1 MRLDDLLQVM
11 RDEFAQAADLIDG
24 HVMAWLGEPAQAAH
38 QAEAVAAELD
48 RVATTARVISLEGLA
63 LALEQV
69 RDGAGALAL
78 LDEET
83 MGLGLGWL
91 AGWRAPFECCF
102 GAPGAEAPAD
112 ALLAWLGGSPLAP
125 DAALLDALREQ
136 LVLPPALPDDGG
148 PAELPLAAATDDDVS
163 LDVPEDVDRD
173 LCDTFLADSPAQV
186 ARLGDLVRALIA
198 DGLPEQRLQEAQRVA
213 HTFKGSGNIIGIRGV
228 GRLAHRIEDLIEFA
242 GAHGGRLPAPMAHDL
257 EQACATLDQMVYAL
271 RGEEEPPV
279 DARARLQAL
288 LDWVAAIRDD
298 RWQALVEER
307 ASVATAA
314 ATSVGTP
321 ATATAAAT
329 APSSREVPA
338 RPAAPPGATD
348 GEAEAQ
354 LRVGVSRLDR
364 LVRRAGMGLVHGGR
378 LDEQMRQMDDRL
390 QALADSQRNLQQRLA
405 ELQTALER
413 QGVSLR
419 EQAASQ
425 GEAFDPLELDRYNQL
440 HTLSR
445 FVAELADDG
454 GELLRNTR
462 GELAGAGATLREHL
476 QALKDQHHELLGA
489 RLLPLQHVVP
499 RLRRT
504 VSQTAATL
512 GRRVDL
518 VVEGEHVALDS
529 AVLERLTEPLLHL
542 LRNAVDHGIEPPDER
557 LLLGKPEHGT
567 IRLAARRD
575 GHSVQVSVHDD
586 GRGIDL
592 AAVEGKAR
600 GLGLVGDGES
610 PDDETLLRLI
620 LLPGFSTRDE
630 VTEVSGRGVG
640 MDVVAERLRSMKG
653 RIEIAS
659 EPLLGTRFEL
669 RVPATTGSMHALVV
683 QAGGDQ
689 FALPTDSVLR
699 AVAAGSG
706 EVRDGRF
713 ALGDDQWPIA
723 RLADW
728 LGLPDSGAADGAR
741 PVVLVRAARGT
752 VALQVDRV
760 LDARSLVLQ
769 DLGTLL
775 RRVRG
780 AAAGALRPDGRPLFV
795 LDPEAM
801 EPVGSRLDDGVRA
814 ALRRRAT
821 VQRQRV
827 MVVDDALSV
836 RKALLQ
842 LLGDAGYET
851 DAARDGFE
859 ALQRLGGQRC
869 DLVLT
874 DLEMPN
880 LNGLDLVRHLRQQ
893 AAWQALPVVMIT
905 SRTTDKHRDAALA
918 AGVDLYLTKPYTDG
932 ELLGHVRALLAR

>member
-24 HVMAWLGEPAQAAH
+24 HVMAWLGEPARAPHHAD
-38 QAEAVAAELD
+38 AVAAELD

-69 RDGAGALAL
+69 RDGASALAL
-78 LDEET
+78 LDDET

-91 AGWRAPFECCF
+91 AGWRAPFESCF
-102 GAPGAEAPAD
+102 GAPGAEAPAH
-112 ALLAWLGGSPLAP
+112 ALLAWLGGSPLTP
-125 DAALLDALREQ
+125 DAPLLAALRER
-136 LVLPPALPDDGG
+136 LVLPPALPDDGS
-148 PAELPLAAATDDDVS
+148 PADLPLDAATEDDVS
-163 LDVPEDVDRD
+163 LDVPEDVARD

-186 ARLGDLVRALIA
+186 ARLGDLVRALVA

-307 ASVATAA
+307 TRVATTTTA
-314 ATSVGTP
+314 ATT
-321 ATATAAAT
+321 T
-329 APSSREVPA
+329 APSSPDAAPRRA
-338 RPAAPPGATD
+338 AAPAAAD
-348 GEAEAQ
+348 GDTEAQ

-592 AAVEGKAR
+592 GAVEAKAR

-706 EVRDGRF
+706 ELRDGRF
-713 ALGDDQWPIA
+713 ALGDDQWPCA

-728 LGLPDSGAADGAR
+728 LGLPDSGAADGLR

-795 LDPEAM
+795 LDPEAL

-821 VQRQRV
+821 VKRQRV

-869 DLVLT
+869 DLLLT

-893 AAWQALPVVMIT
+893 AAWKALPVVMIT
-905 SRTTDKHRDAALA
+905 SRTTDKHRDAALT